1 LSKKYTKES
10 KTQQMQESGSI
21 KFFQRYDMIGISKKN
36 CSDVVNSANKFKF
49 SITLFFM
56 YIFSQ
61 SILVATSK
69 MLYKLQF
76 ADGKYNLSHVKLT
89 AKNGSFFSEVFV

>member
-1 LSKKYTKES
+1 MA
-10 KTQQMQESGSI
+10 TQIEEKVQDKGSI

-36 CSDVVNSANKFKF
+36 CSDVVNSANKFTF
-49 SITLFFM
+49 LLFLFL
-56 YIFSQ
+56 YILSSQ

-89 AKNGSFFSEVFV
+89 AKNG